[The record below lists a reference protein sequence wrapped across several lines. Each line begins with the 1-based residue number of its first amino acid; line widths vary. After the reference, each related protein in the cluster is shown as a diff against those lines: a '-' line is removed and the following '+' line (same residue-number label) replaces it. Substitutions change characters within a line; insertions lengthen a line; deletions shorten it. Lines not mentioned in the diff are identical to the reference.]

1 MWAASPPRLGTKLS
15 LLPQGCI
22 KTWIYLVLTL
32 YLNPNEKLL
41 FILKIRA
48 APNVKHQ

>member
-15 LLPQGCI
+15 SLPEGYI
-22 KTWIYLVLTL
+22 RTWIYLDLTL
-32 YLNPNEKLL
+32 YLNPNENPH

-48 APNVKHQ
+48 ALSVKHQ